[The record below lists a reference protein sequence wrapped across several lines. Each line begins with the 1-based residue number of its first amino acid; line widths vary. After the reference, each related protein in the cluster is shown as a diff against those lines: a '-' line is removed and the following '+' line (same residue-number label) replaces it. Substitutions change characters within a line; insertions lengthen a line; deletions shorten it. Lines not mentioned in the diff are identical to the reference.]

1 MSSVMDYDEYFVNLL
16 AARVGKEAAKRY
28 LRIKRI
34 DLKLSFI
41 KPQDKVLDVGVGLF
55 KTLFYFRK
63 WAVS

>member
-1 MSSVMDYDEYFVNLL
+1 MNLL

-41 KPQDKVLDVGVGLF
+41 KPQDKVLDVGVRLF